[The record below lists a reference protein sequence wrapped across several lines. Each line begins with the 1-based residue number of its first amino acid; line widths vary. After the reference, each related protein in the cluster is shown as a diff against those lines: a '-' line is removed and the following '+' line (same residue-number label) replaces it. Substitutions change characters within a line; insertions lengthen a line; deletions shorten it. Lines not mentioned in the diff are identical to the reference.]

1 MREKLNTM
9 HPMWLWAGAATV
21 LALLLAA
28 ALLFSSGAHTAVSY
42 DGASA
47 TQPASDVQAYIAPTV
62 PPAPPPSVHLPAPEH
77 IHAIYMS
84 ACAAGTPS
92 YRESLESLIKNASA
106 PHLNAIVIDVK
117 DFSGGISFPTSNP
130 TLAPFVSGKCGA
142 KDMRSYIAKLHS
154 ENIYVIARITTFQ
167 DPLYTKAHPDQ
178 AVQKKGGG
186 VWTDNHGL
194 AFVDVGAKPFWE
206 YIATLGK
213 ESYNLGFDE
222 LNFDYVR
229 FPSDGPMS
237 LAVYSWDKGKTK
249 SEALEAFFQH
259 LNGELKPTGAKMSAD
274 LFGMTTTNEDDLNI
288 GQVLERALPYFD
300 FIDPM
305 VYPSHYPT
313 GFNNYKD
320 VNAHAYDIVHFSLAR
335 AVERAIAPTT
345 TVEAFD
351 EKPITEIGTP
361 SSTTPPQVYEKPVFA
376 ASKIRPWLQSF
387 DYPVP
392 YTPAMVKEQIKATND
407 AGLED
412 WIFWDAA
419 NKYTSLREVLGRTP
433 PATPATTTVE

>member
-1 MREKLNTM
+1 
-9 HPMWLWAGAATV
+9 MWWWVSVIALLSMV
-21 LALLLAA
+21 LATILM
-28 ALLFSSGAHTAVSY
+28 FGSGAHVAASY
-42 DGASA
+42 DGSLAATQSASA
-47 TQPASDVQAYIAPTV
+47 VQEFKAPTV
-62 PPAPPPSVHLPAPEH
+62 PLPVVPPPPPVHLPEPEH
-77 IHAIYMS
+77 IRAIYMS
-84 ACAAGTPS
+84 ACAVGTPS
-92 YRESLESLIKNASA
+92 YRESLESLIKNSSV

-117 DFSGGISFPTSNP
+117 DFSGGISFPTDNP
-130 TLAPFVSGKCGA
+130 TLAPFVSNKCGA
-142 KDMRSYIAKLHS
+142 KDMRSYIAKLHA

-167 DPLYTKAHPDQ
+167 DPMYTKAHPDQ
-178 AVQKKGGG
+178 AVQKRGGG

-194 AFVDVGAKPFWE
+194 AFVDVGAKPFWD

-249 SEALEAFFQH
+249 SEALESFFQH
-259 LNGELKPTGAKMSAD
+259 LSGELKPTGAKMSAD

-300 FIDPM
+300 YIDPM

-313 GFNNYKD
+313 GFNGYKD
-320 VNAHAYDIVHFSLAR
+320 VNEHSYDIVHFSLAR
-335 AVERAIAPTT
+335 AVARAIAPTT

-351 EKPITEIGTP
+351 EKPITEITAS
-361 SSTTPPQVYEKPVFA
+361 SSTTPPQAYEKPVFA

-392 YTPAMVKEQIKATND
+392 YTPAMVKEQIKATNGV
-407 AGLED
+407 GLEG

-419 NKYTSLREVLGRTP
+419 NKYTSLREVLGRTSAA
-433 PATPATTTVE
+433 PASTTVE